1 MSNRKRLTFELVDF
15 WCHRIHSDGHANLN
29 GTRFK
34 AGDLVVN
41 YVKMSGFF
49 HEFVIGWKWVFW
61 QSNRFVCLLFC
72 FSFDPSYR
80 FEALNKKSWFHCE
93 EWEFQCYCMRNVK
106 KNESRKRKLNVWAKS
121 TPLRMERTDYGHAR
135 NRFHW
140 RKREIHFSP
149 SPLVCP
155 LECKMH
161 LNFITFTFTLNVT
174 QSSATISFFLS
185 WLFIPHLCNAMQY
198 RHFCDQRI
206 GVFTFFVWFSI

>member
-72 FSFDPSYR
+72 FSFDPSHR
-80 FEALNKKSWFHCE
+80 FKAL
-93 EWEFQCYCMRNVK
+93 
-106 KNESRKRKLNVWAKS
+106 KS
-121 TPLRMERTDYGHAR
+121 TPLRMESTDYGHAR